1 MTNLEQLFNK
11 VDDRKLAE
19 KAETY
24 HLNDPKP
31 VLQKIFK
38 IVQQKNRAYSSRNFD
53 LLVELL
59 AQWLVRNADLT
70 KASMCCKPFDGLDLE
85 KNKELYKH
93 IEKLDLFRH
102 YYVAAK
108 HRPKDYLGELFKEQ
122 GLESHRA
129 GIFLTPVNVAKMM
142 IQMVHGDIEKRH
154 DAQTFCWNSQN
165 NYRLNYLLTFH
176 VPAFHLRPMQ
186 FPMQTQLDPCVGT
199 GRFLLEASIMFP
211 KANLVLFGID
221 INVTMYRTCLV
232 NMVHMSNHCF
242 SLLCGN
248 TFLLACTT
256 SPYHEIWDLGN
267 RWELPDL
274 TPFHWKP
281 KPKVP
286 LLTELANRAKNKP
299 SLFLG

>member
-11 VDDRKLAE
+11 VDAKKLAE

-24 HLNDPKP
+24 HLSDPKP
-31 VLQKIFK
+31 VLQEIFK

-59 AQWLVRNADLT
+59 AQWIVRNADLT
-70 KASMCCKPFDGLDLE
+70 KASMCCKPFHGLDLK
-85 KNKELYKH
+85 KNRELYDFIDK
-93 IEKLDLFRH
+93 KDLFKH

-108 HRPKDYLGELFKEQ
+108 HRPKDYLGEIFQEE
-122 GLESHRA
+122 GMERR
-129 GIFLTPVNVAKMM
+129 GINLTPTHLVQMM
-142 IQMVHGDIEKRH
+142 IQMTYGDIEKKH
-154 DAQTFCWNSQN
+154 DAQTFCWNSQKI
-165 NYRLNYLLTFH
+165 YRINH
-176 VPAFHLRPMQ
+176 IVRVGVPAFHIRPME
-186 FPMQTQLDPCVGT
+186 FPMETQLDPCVGT

-211 KANLVLFGID
+211 RANLVLFGID

-248 TFLLACTT
+248 TFLLGTT
-256 SPYHEIWDLGN
+256 SPSSKVWDMGN

-281 KPKVP
+281 KPKVS
-286 LLTELANRAKNKP
+286 LLTELTNRNINRNK
-299 SLFLG
+299 